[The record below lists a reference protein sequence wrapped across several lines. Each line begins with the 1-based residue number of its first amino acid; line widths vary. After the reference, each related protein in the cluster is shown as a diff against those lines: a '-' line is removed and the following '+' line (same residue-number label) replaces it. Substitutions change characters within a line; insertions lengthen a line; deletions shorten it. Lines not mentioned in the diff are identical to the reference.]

1 MFKNNMS
8 STSEIV
14 GKSNHTKK
22 YISYI
27 LVLFTFVI
35 ALWLSSQNEGPSKFP
50 KEVTDQFTFTAWVND
65 GEDYL
70 KKNYRWITKII
81 ANYIKEGY
89 YILEDFL
96 LDSPW
101 LLVAAL
107 LVLPCLTAGG
117 LRLGLYSMFV
127 VYFWGAVGMWDESLQ
142 TLALMGLSVSLC
154 VFFGVIIG
162 VFCSQ
167 SDRFQNFMKP
177 ILDTMQVM
185 PAFVYLFPAV
195 FFFGIGGAPAILATM
210 IYAMPP
216 IIRLTNTG
224 IRQVPAETIE
234 SATSFGSSKLQLLF
248 KVKIPLSLPSIMM
261 GINQVIMMALALV
274 VLACFIGA
282 EGIGGQVWLAIR
294 NLDVGWAMEGGLCI
308 LFMAIMFDRFS
319 IAFSKDPETLPQNVQ
334 KFHLLPQGWERYQI
348 ARVVEKPLSILSY
361 ILNLICTKVTNSIAY
376 VSIIIVSL
384 FNKTS
389 ARDIGEFITKKYY
402 LIPSLIL
409 LFLISL
415 IDSTFY
421 EFGSFPK
428 EWKLSL
434 RQPIANTVDSLT
446 VNPGFI
452 AFTKGLRAFVYLN
465 LLRPLDIFLTH
476 IPWWY
481 TMGIFVAIGYFTVG
495 LRFAF
500 ITFLLLLFIGACG
513 IWSQSM
519 ITLSSVLVSVALCFA
534 IGVPLGIIA
543 SYNERFRNVQN
554 VVLDAMQTLPYF
566 CYLIPVLMFFGGGI
580 VSAVLATVIYSIPPI
595 IRLTSL
601 GLTQVS
607 GSFSEVSRSFGG
619 TLIQTLRKI
628 KFPLA
633 VPSLVI
639 GFNQTV
645 IMAFAMQIVTPLI
658 GGKGLGLEVFNGLAR
673 SDTGRGLAAGI
684 GIVLLAIIIDRIS
697 LAWTRKQRIALG
709 LDKN

>member
-1 MFKNNMS
+1 MSENTEILDKPNNKKN
-8 STSEIV
+8 
-14 GKSNHTKK
+14 
-22 YISYI
+22 I
-27 LVLFTFVI
+27 LTYSVILIAFLI
-35 ALWLSSQNEGPSKFP
+35 ALWLSFQNDGPSKFP
-50 KEVTDQFTFTAWVND
+50 KVITDEFTFTAWVNE

-70 KKNYRWITKII
+70 KKNYRWFTKII
-81 ANYIKEGY
+81 ASFIKEGY
-89 YILEDFL
+89 YFLEDFFM
-96 LDSPW
+96 DSPW
-101 LLVAAL
+101 LLIAAM
-107 LVLPCLTAGG
+107 LVLPCLIAGG
-117 LRLGLYSMFV
+117 LRLGIYSSFV
-127 VYFWGAVGMWDESLQ
+127 IYFWGAVGMWDESLQ
-142 TLALMGLSVSLC
+142 TVALMGLSVLLC
-154 VFFGVIIG
+154 VFFGVIVG
-162 VFCSQ
+162 VLCSQ
-167 SDRFQNFMKP
+167 SDRFENFMKP

-224 IRQVPAETIE
+224 IRQVAEETIE
-234 SATSFGSSKLQLLF
+234 SATSFGSTKLQLLF
-248 KVKIPLSLPSIMM
+248 KIKIPLSLPSIMM
-261 GINQVIMMALALV
+261 GVNQVIMMALALV

-319 IAFSKDPETLPQNVQ
+319 MAFSKPKEILPAGTQ
-334 KFHLLPQGWERYQI
+334 KFFLLPQSWERLKI
-348 ARVVEKPLSILSY
+348 ARLIEKPLY
-361 ILNLICTKVTNSIAY
+361 ISHYIIKYICEKVTNFIAY
-376 VSIIIVSL
+376 IFEIIISIL
-384 FNKTS
+384 NKQT
-389 ARDIGEFITKKYY
+389 ANDISEFISKRFYI
-402 LIPSLIL
+402 IPSFIVLLI
-409 LFLISL
+409 ISF
-415 IDSTFY
+415 IDSTLY
-421 EFGSFPK
+421 EIGSFPK
-428 EWKLSL
+428 DWKLSI
-434 RQPIANTVDSLT
+434 RQPIADTVESLT

-465 LLRPLDIFLTH
+465 LLRPLDTFLTH

-481 TMGIFVAIGYFTVG
+481 MMGIFTAIGYFTVG

-500 ITFLLLLFIGACG
+500 ITALLLMFIGACG
-513 IWSQSM
+513 IWSHSM
-519 ITLSSVLVSVALCFA
+519 ITLSSVLVSVVLCFA
-534 IGVPLGIIA
+534 IGVPLGVIA
-543 SYNERFRNVQN
+543 SYNEKFRNVQN

-607 GSFSEVSRSFGG
+607 GTYSEVSRSFGG
-619 TLIQTLRKI
+619 TLLQTLNKV

-645 IMAFAMQIVTPLI
+645 ILAFAMQIVTPLI

-697 LAWTRKQRIALG
+697 LAWTKKQREALG
-709 LDKN
+709 LSS

>member
-1 MFKNNMS
+1 MS
-8 STSEIV
+8 SEQTVVIN
-14 GKSNHTKK
+14 KSNSTK
-22 YISYI
+22 SI
-27 LVLFTFVI
+27 LTYTLILLVFII
-35 ALWLSSQNEGPSKFP
+35 ALFLSNQSEGPSKLP
-50 KEVTDQFTFTAWVND
+50 KVVTDEFTFTAWVND

-81 ANYIKEGY
+81 AGYIKSGY
-89 YILEDFL
+89 YFLEDFL
-96 LDSPW
+96 IDSPW
-101 LLVAAL
+101 LLIASIIF
-107 LVLPCLTAGG
+107 LPCLIAGG
-117 LRLGLYSMFV
+117 LRLGLYSLFV
-127 VYFWGAVGMWDESLQ
+127 IYFWGAVGMWDESLQ
-142 TLALMGLSVSLC
+142 TVALMGLSVLLC
-154 VFFGVIIG
+154 VFFGVILG
-162 VFCSQ
+162 VLCSQ
-167 SDRFQNFMKP
+167 SDRFDGFMKP

-185 PAFVYLFPAV
+185 PAFVYLFPAL

-216 IIRLTNTG
+216 VIRLTNSG
-224 IRQVPAETIE
+224 IRQVSKDTIE

-248 KVKIPLSLPSIMM
+248 KIKIPLSLPSIMM

-319 IAFSKDPETLPQNVQ
+319 MSLTKQKDTLPSDVQ
-334 KFHLLPQGWERYQI
+334 EFYLLPQSWEKFQV
-348 ARVVEKPLSILSY
+348 ARFIEKPLLY
-361 ILNLICTKVTNSIAY
+361 LHFVVNLVCTNITNFIA
-376 VSIIIVSL
+376 IVFRNIFL
-384 FNKTS
+384 FFNKDF
-389 ARDIGEFITKKYY
+389 AEDLRDFLSKRYY
-402 LIPSLIL
+402 IIPSFIVFLI
-409 LFLISL
+409 ISL
-415 IDSTFY
+415 IDSYLISIGTFP
-421 EFGSFPK
+421 E
-428 EWKLSL
+428 EWKLSI
-434 RQPIANTVDSLT
+434 RQPIADGVKSLT

-452 AFTKGLRAFVYLN
+452 AFAKGLRAFVYLN
-465 LLRPLDIFLTH
+465 LLRPLDTFLTH

-481 TMGIFVAIGYFTVG
+481 TMSVFVAIGYFTVG
-495 LRFAF
+495 LRFAV
-500 ITFLLLLFIGACG
+500 ITALLLLFIGACG
-513 IWSQSM
+513 IWPQSM
-519 ITLSSVLVSVALCFA
+519 ITLSSVLVSVVLCFA

-543 SYNERFRNVQN
+543 SYNQRFKEVLN

-580 VSAVLATVIYSIPPI
+580 VSAVLATVIYAIPPI
-595 IRLTSL
+595 IRLTAL

-607 GSFSEVSRSFGG
+607 GTYSEVSRSFGG
-619 TLIQTLRKI
+619 TLFQTLKKI

-645 IMAFAMQIVTPLI
+645 VMAFAMQIVTPLI

-684 GIVLLAIIIDRIS
+684 GIVLLAIIIDRIT
-697 LAWTRKQRIALG
+697 LAWTKKQRQALG
-709 LDKN
+709 LDAN

>member
-1 MFKNNMS
+1 MS
-8 STSEIV
+8 SEQTVIV
-14 GKSNHTKK
+14 DKSGSSKSVIT
-22 YISYI
+22 YVAII
-27 LVLFTFVI
+27 LVFLVALF
-35 ALWLSSQNEGPSKFP
+35 LSSQSEGPSKLP
-50 KEVTDQFTFTAWVND
+50 KVVTDEFTFTAWVND

-70 KKNYRWITKII
+70 KKNYRWMTKII
-81 ANYIKEGY
+81 AGYIKSGY
-89 YILEDFL
+89 YFLEDFL
-96 LDSPW
+96 IDSPW
-101 LLVAAL
+101 LLVASIIF
-107 LVLPCLTAGG
+107 LPCLIAGG
-117 LRLGLYSMFV
+117 LRLGLYSLFV
-127 VYFWGAVGMWDESLQ
+127 IYFWGAVGMWDESLQ
-142 TLALMGLSVSLC
+142 TVALMGLSVLLC
-154 VFFGVIIG
+154 VFFGVILG
-162 VFCSQ
+162 VLCSQ
-167 SDRFQNFMKP
+167 SDRFDGFMKP

-185 PAFVYLFPAV
+185 PAFVYLFPAL

-216 IIRLTNTG
+216 VIRLTNSG
-224 IRQVPAETIE
+224 IRQVSKDTIE

-248 KVKIPLSLPSIMM
+248 KIKIPLSLPSIMM

-319 IAFSKDPETLPQNVQ
+319 MSLTKQKDILPSDVQ
-334 KFHLLPQGWERYQI
+334 PFYLLPQSWEKFQV
-348 ARVVEKPLSILSY
+348 ARLIEKPILY
-361 ILNLICTKVTNSIAY
+361 LHFAINLICKSVTNLIATFVKFIFSIFNKENAEDLREFLSRRYY
-376 VSIIIVSL
+376 VIPSFIVFIIISL
-384 FNKTS
+384 VDS
-389 ARDIGEFITKKYY
+389 Y
-402 LIPSLIL
+402 LISIG
-409 LFLISL
+409 
-415 IDSTFY
+415 TFP
-421 EFGSFPK
+421 E
-428 EWKLSL
+428 EWKLSI
-434 RQPIANTVDSLT
+434 RQPIADGVKSLT
-446 VNPGFI
+446 INPGFI

-465 LLRPLDIFLTH
+465 LLRPLDTFLTH

-481 TMGIFVAIGYFTVG
+481 TMSVFVAIGYFTVG
-495 LRFAF
+495 LRFAI
-500 ITFLLLLFIGACG
+500 ITALLLLFIGACG
-513 IWSQSM
+513 IWPQSM
-519 ITLSSVLVSVALCFA
+519 ITLSSVLVSVVLCFA

-543 SYNERFRNVQN
+543 SYNQRFKEVLN

-595 IRLTSL
+595 IRLTAL

-607 GSFSEVSRSFGG
+607 GTYSEVSRSFGG
-619 TLIQTLRKI
+619 TLLQTLQKI

-645 IMAFAMQIVTPLI
+645 VMAFAMQIVTPLI

-684 GIVLLAIIIDRIS
+684 GIVLLAIIIDRIT
-697 LAWTRKQRIALG
+697 LAWTKKQRQALG
-709 LDKN
+709 LEAN

>member
-1 MFKNNMS
+1 MS
-8 STSEIV
+8 SEQTVIV
-14 GKSNHTKK
+14 DKSGSSKSVIT
-22 YISYI
+22 YVAI
-27 LVLFTFVI
+27 LLVFLVALF
-35 ALWLSSQNEGPSKFP
+35 LSSQSEGPSKLP
-50 KEVTDQFTFTAWVND
+50 KVVTDEFTFTAWVND

-81 ANYIKEGY
+81 AGYIKSGY
-89 YILEDFL
+89 YFLEDFL
-96 LDSPW
+96 IDSPW
-101 LLVAAL
+101 LLVASIIF
-107 LVLPCLTAGG
+107 LPCLIVGG
-117 LRLGLYSMFV
+117 LRLGLYSLFV
-127 VYFWGAVGMWDESLQ
+127 IYFWGAVGMWDESLQ
-142 TLALMGLSVSLC
+142 TVALMGLSVLLC
-154 VFFGVIIG
+154 VFFGVILG
-162 VFCSQ
+162 VLCSQ
-167 SDRFQNFMKP
+167 SDRFDGFMKP

-185 PAFVYLFPAV
+185 PAFVYLFPAL

-216 IIRLTNTG
+216 VIRLTNSG
-224 IRQVPAETIE
+224 IRQVSKDTIE

-248 KVKIPLSLPSIMM
+248 KIKIPLSLPSIMM

-319 IAFSKDPETLPQNVQ
+319 MSLTKQKDILPSDVQ
-334 KFHLLPQGWERYQI
+334 PFYLLPQSWEKFQV
-348 ARVVEKPLSILSY
+348 ARLIEKPILY
-361 ILNLICTKVTNSIAY
+361 LHFAINLICKSVTNLIATFVKYIFSIFNKENAEDLKEFLSRRYY
-376 VSIIIVSL
+376 VIPSFIVFIIISL
-384 FNKTS
+384 VDS
-389 ARDIGEFITKKYY
+389 Y
-402 LIPSLIL
+402 LISIG
-409 LFLISL
+409 
-415 IDSTFY
+415 TFP
-421 EFGSFPK
+421 E
-428 EWKLSL
+428 EWKLSI
-434 RQPIANTVDSLT
+434 RQPIADGVKSLT
-446 VNPGFI
+446 INPGFI

-465 LLRPLDIFLTH
+465 LLRPLDTFLTH

-481 TMGIFVAIGYFTVG
+481 TMSVFVAIGYFTVG
-495 LRFAF
+495 LRFAI
-500 ITFLLLLFIGACG
+500 ITALLLLFIGACG
-513 IWSQSM
+513 IWPQSM
-519 ITLSSVLVSVALCFA
+519 ITLSSVLVSVVLCFA
-534 IGVPLGIIA
+534 IGVPLGITA
-543 SYNERFRNVQN
+543 SYNQRFKEVLN

-595 IRLTSL
+595 IRLTAL

-607 GSFSEVSRSFGG
+607 GTYSEVSRSFGG
-619 TLIQTLRKI
+619 TLLQTLQKI

-645 IMAFAMQIVTPLI
+645 VMAFAMQIVTPLI

-684 GIVLLAIIIDRIS
+684 GIVLLAIIIDRIT
-697 LAWTRKQRIALG
+697 LAWTKKQRQALG
-709 LDKN
+709 LEAN

>member
-1 MFKNNMS
+1 MS
-8 STSEIV
+8 SEQTVIV
-14 GKSNHTKK
+14 DKSGSSKSVIT
-22 YISYI
+22 YVALL
-27 LVLFTFVI
+27 LVFLVALF
-35 ALWLSSQNEGPSKFP
+35 LSSQSEGPSKLP
-50 KEVTDQFTFTAWVND
+50 KVVTDEFTFTAWVND

-70 KKNYRWITKII
+70 KKNYRWMTKII
-81 ANYIKEGY
+81 AGYIKSGY
-89 YILEDFL
+89 YFLEDFL
-96 LDSPW
+96 IDSPW
-101 LLVAAL
+101 LLVASIIF
-107 LVLPCLTAGG
+107 LPCLIAGG
-117 LRLGLYSMFV
+117 LRLGLYSLFV
-127 VYFWGAVGMWDESLQ
+127 IYFWGAVGMWDESLQ
-142 TLALMGLSVSLC
+142 TVALMGLSVLLC
-154 VFFGVIIG
+154 VFFGVILG
-162 VFCSQ
+162 VLCSQ
-167 SDRFQNFMKP
+167 SDRFDGFMKP

-185 PAFVYLFPAV
+185 PAFVYLFPAL

-216 IIRLTNTG
+216 VIRLTNSG
-224 IRQVPAETIE
+224 IRQVSKDTIE

-248 KVKIPLSLPSIMM
+248 KIKIPLSLPSIMM

-319 IAFSKDPETLPQNVQ
+319 MSLTKQKDILPSDVQ
-334 KFHLLPQGWERYQI
+334 PFYLLPQSWEKFQV
-348 ARVVEKPLSILSY
+348 ARLIEKPILY
-361 ILNLICTKVTNSIAY
+361 LHFAINLICKSVTNLIATFVKYIFSIFNKENAEDLREFLSRRYY
-376 VSIIIVSL
+376 VIPSFIVFIIISL
-384 FNKTS
+384 VDS
-389 ARDIGEFITKKYY
+389 Y
-402 LIPSLIL
+402 LISIG
-409 LFLISL
+409 
-415 IDSTFY
+415 TFP
-421 EFGSFPK
+421 E
-428 EWKLSL
+428 EWKLSI
-434 RQPIANTVDSLT
+434 RQPIADGVKSLT
-446 VNPGFI
+446 INPGFI

-465 LLRPLDIFLTH
+465 LLRPLDTFLTH

-481 TMGIFVAIGYFTVG
+481 TMSVFVAIGYFTVG
-495 LRFAF
+495 LRFAI
-500 ITFLLLLFIGACG
+500 ITALLLLFIGACG
-513 IWSQSM
+513 IWPQSM
-519 ITLSSVLVSVALCFA
+519 ITLSSVLVSVVLCFA

-543 SYNERFRNVQN
+543 SYNQRFKEVLN

-595 IRLTSL
+595 IRLTAL

-607 GSFSEVSRSFGG
+607 GTYSEVSRSFGG
-619 TLIQTLRKI
+619 TLLQTLQKI

-645 IMAFAMQIVTPLI
+645 VMAFAMQIVTPLI

-684 GIVLLAIIIDRIS
+684 GIVLLAIIIDRIT
-697 LAWTRKQRIALG
+697 LAWTKKQRQALG
-709 LDKN
+709 LEAN

>member
-1 MFKNNMS
+1 MS
-8 STSEIV
+8 SEVTIIEE
-14 GKSNHTKK
+14 KSNNSKNIIT
-22 YISYI
+22 YSTI
-27 LVLFTFVI
+27 LITFLI
-35 ALWLSSQNEGPSKFP
+35 ALWLSFQSEGPSKLP
-50 KEVTDQFTFTAWVND
+50 KVVTDEFTFTAWVND

-70 KKNYRWITKII
+70 KKNYRWFTKII
-81 ANYIKEGY
+81 AGYIKNGY
-89 YILEDFL
+89 YFLEDFL
-96 LDSPW
+96 IDSPW
-101 LLVAAL
+101 LLIAAIIF
-107 LVLPCLTAGG
+107 LPCLIAGG
-117 LRLGLYSMFV
+117 LRLGLYSLFV
-127 VYFWGAVGMWDESLQ
+127 IYFWGGTGMWDESMQ
-142 TLALMGLSVSLC
+142 TLALMGLSVLLC
-154 VFFGVIIG
+154 VVVGVTLG
-162 VFCSQ
+162 VMCSQ
-167 SDRFQNFMKP
+167 SDRFDNFMKP

-185 PAFVYLFPAV
+185 PAFVYLFPAL

-224 IRQVPAETIE
+224 IRQVPEQTIE

-248 KVKIPLSLPSIMM
+248 KIKIPLSLPSIMM

-308 LFMAIMFDRFS
+308 LFMAIMFDRFGL
-319 IAFSKDPETLPQNVQ
+319 ALSKTKETLPSDVQ
-334 KFHLLPQGWERYQI
+334 KFYLLPQNWEKYII
-348 ARVVEKPLSILSY
+348 AKIIEKPLEFLSGLVNFVC
-361 ILNLICTKVTNSIAY
+361 INITKYIAY
-376 VSIIIVSL
+376 IFEFLISL
-384 FNKTS
+384 FNKDT
-389 ARDIGEFITKKYY
+389 AKDIGELLSKRYY
-402 LIPSLIL
+402 VIPSFIIF
-409 LFLISL
+409 FLISF
-415 IDSTFY
+415 IDSSLFKIGTFP
-421 EFGSFPK
+421 ED
-428 EWKLSL
+428 WKLSI
-434 RQPIANTVDSLT
+434 RQPIADGVKSLT

-452 AFTKGLRAFVYLN
+452 AFTKGLRAFIYLN
-465 LLRPLDIFLTH
+465 LLRPLDTFLTH

-481 TMGIFVAIGYFTVG
+481 TTGIFVAIGYFTVG

-500 ITFLLLLFIGACG
+500 VTLLLLLFIGANG
-513 IWSQSM
+513 IWPQAM
-519 ITLSSVLVSVALCFA
+519 ITLSSVLVSVILCFA

-566 CYLIPVLMFFGGGI
+566 CYLIPVLMFFGGGT

-607 GSFSEVSRSFGG
+607 GTYSEVSRSFGG
-619 TLIQTLRKI
+619 TLLQTLNKV

-633 VPSLVI
+633 VPSLVV

-697 LAWTRKQRIALG
+697 LAWTKKQRIALG
-709 LDKN
+709 LIKK

>member
-1 MFKNNMS
+1 MS
-8 STSEIV
+8 NLTETINKTNQTKSIITYGVILLVFIV
-14 GKSNHTKK
+14 A
-22 YISYI
+22 
-27 LVLFTFVI
+27 LVLSTQ
-35 ALWLSSQNEGPSKFP
+35 SEGPSKFP
-50 KEVTDQFTFTAWVND
+50 KVVTDEFKFTAWVNE

-81 ANYIKEGY
+81 ASYIKEGY
-89 YILEDFL
+89 YFLEDFFL
-96 LDSPW
+96 EAPW

-107 LVLPCLTAGG
+107 FFLPCLISGG
-117 LRLGLYSMFV
+117 LKLGLYSLFV
-127 VYFWGAVGMWDESLQ
+127 VYFWGATGMWDESLQ
-142 TLALMGLSVSLC
+142 TVALMGLSVLLC
-154 VFFGVIIG
+154 VLFGTTLGIL
-162 VFCSQ
+162 CSQ
-167 SDRFQNFMKP
+167 SDRFDNFMKP
-177 ILDTMQVM
+177 VLDTMQVM
-185 PAFVYLFPAV
+185 PAFVYLFPAL

-216 IIRLTNTG
+216 IIRLTNSG
-224 IRQVPAETIE
+224 IRQVSKETVE
-234 SATSFGSSKLQLLF
+234 SATSFGSSGLQLLF
-248 KVKIPLSLPSIMM
+248 KIKIPMSLPSIMM

-319 IAFSKDPETLPQNVQ
+319 MSFSKQVDPLPSDVQKFYLLPQN
-334 KFHLLPQGWERYQI
+334 WEKYQI
-348 ARVVEKPLSILSY
+348 ARIIEKPLSLGSSI
-361 ILNLICTKVTNSIAY
+361 IDFVCIKITNLIAY
-376 VSIIIVSL
+376 VSELLISL
-384 FNKTS
+384 FSKNN
-389 ARDIGEFITKKYY
+389 AIEIGEFISKRYY
-402 LIPSLIL
+402 VIPSLIV
-409 LFLISL
+409 LFLISF
-415 IDSTFY
+415 INSSIYEIGTFP
-421 EFGSFPK
+421 SD
-428 EWKLSL
+428 WKLSI
-434 RQPIANTVDSLT
+434 RQPIADAVKALT
-446 VNPGFI
+446 VHPGFI
-452 AFTKGLRAFVYLN
+452 GFTKGLRAFVYLN
-465 LLRPLDIFLTH
+465 LLHPLDVFLTH
-476 IPWWY
+476 IPWWF
-481 TMGIFVAIGYFTVG
+481 TMAIFVAIGYFTVG

-500 ITFLLLLFIGACG
+500 ITALLLLFIGACG

-519 ITLSSVLVSVALCFA
+519 ITLSSVLVSVFLCFA
-534 IGVPLGIIA
+534 LGVPLGIIA
-543 SYNERFRNVQN
+543 SYNERFRNIQN

-607 GSFSEVSRSFGG
+607 GSYSEVSRSFGG
-619 TLIQTLRKI
+619 TLLQTLNKV

-697 LAWTRKQRIALG
+697 LAWTKKQRIALG
-709 LDKN
+709 LEKN

>member
-1 MFKNNMS
+1 MSNLTETINKTNQSKNII
-8 STSEIV
+8 TYGVILLVFIV
-14 GKSNHTKK
+14 A
-22 YISYI
+22 
-27 LVLFTFVI
+27 LVLSTQ
-35 ALWLSSQNEGPSKFP
+35 SEGPSKFP
-50 KEVTDQFTFTAWVND
+50 KVVTDEFKFTAWVNE

-81 ANYIKEGY
+81 ASYIKEGY
-89 YILEDFL
+89 YFLEDFFL
-96 LDSPW
+96 EAPW

-107 LVLPCLTAGG
+107 FFLPCLISGG
-117 LRLGLYSMFV
+117 LKLGLYSLFV
-127 VYFWGAVGMWDESLQ
+127 VYFWGATGMWNESLQ
-142 TLALMGLSVSLC
+142 TVALMGLSVLLC
-154 VFFGVIIG
+154 VLFGTTLGIL
-162 VFCSQ
+162 CSQ
-167 SDRFQNFMKP
+167 SDRFDNFMKP
-177 ILDTMQVM
+177 VLDTMQVM
-185 PAFVYLFPAV
+185 PAFVYLFPAL

-216 IIRLTNTG
+216 IIRLTNSG
-224 IRQVPAETIE
+224 IRQVSKETVE
-234 SATSFGSSKLQLLF
+234 SATSFGSSGLQLLF
-248 KVKIPLSLPSIMM
+248 KIKIPMSLPSIMM

-319 IAFSKDPETLPQNVQ
+319 MSFSKQVDPLPTDVQKFYLLPQN
-334 KFHLLPQGWERYQI
+334 WEKYQI
-348 ARVVEKPLSILSY
+348 ARIVEMPLSFGSSI
-361 ILNLICTKVTNSIAY
+361 IDFVCIKITNLVAY
-376 VSIIIVSL
+376 VSELLISL
-384 FNKTS
+384 LSKNNS
-389 ARDIGEFITKKYY
+389 IEIGEFISKRYY
-402 LIPSLIL
+402 IIPSLIV
-409 LFLISL
+409 LFLISF
-415 IDSTFY
+415 INSSIYEIGTFP
-421 EFGSFPK
+421 SD
-428 EWKLSL
+428 WKLSI
-434 RQPIANTVDSLT
+434 RQPIADAVKALT
-446 VNPGFI
+446 VHPGFI
-452 AFTKGLRAFVYLN
+452 GFTKGLRAFVYLN
-465 LLRPLDIFLTH
+465 LLHPLDVFLTH
-476 IPWWY
+476 IPWWF
-481 TMGIFVAIGYFTVG
+481 TMAIFVAIGYFTVG

-500 ITFLLLLFIGACG
+500 ITALLLLFIGACG

-519 ITLSSVLVSVALCFA
+519 ITLSSVLVSVFLCFA
-534 IGVPLGIIA
+534 LGVPLGIIA
-543 SYNERFRNVQN
+543 SYNERFRNIQN

-607 GSFSEVSRSFGG
+607 GSYSEVSRSFGG
-619 TLIQTLRKI
+619 TLLQTLNKV

-697 LAWTRKQRIALG
+697 LAWTKKQRIALG
-709 LDKN
+709 LEKN

>member
-1 MFKNNMS
+1 MTTNTSIDNK
-8 STSEIV
+8 STISVYLTPSLIFFGIV
-14 GKSNHTKK
+14 VAL
-22 YISYI
+22 I
-27 LVLFTFVI
+27 LSF
-35 ALWLSSQNEGPSKFP
+35 QNDEASVFP
-50 KEVTDQFTFTAWVND
+50 KFISDQFTFTAWVNE

-70 KKNYRWITKII
+70 RKHIRWFTKII
-81 ANYIKEGY
+81 ANYIKNGY
-89 YILEDFL
+89 YFIEDFL
-96 LDSPW
+96 IDSPW
-101 LLVAAL
+101 ILVAAIIF
-107 LVLPCLTAGG
+107 LPCFATGG
-117 LRLGLYSMFV
+117 LRLGIYSLFV
-127 VYFWGAVGMWDESLQ
+127 MYFWGAVGMWNESLQ
-142 TLALMGLSVSLC
+142 TVGLMGLSVILC
-154 VFFGVIIG
+154 VFFGIILG
-162 VFCSQ
+162 TLCSQ
-167 SDRFQNFMKP
+167 SNRFLNFMSP

-216 IIRLTNTG
+216 IIRLTNSG

-248 KVKIPLSLPSIMM
+248 KIKIPLSLPSIMM

-319 IAFSKDPETLPQNVQ
+319 SAFSKTPEILPANVQ
-334 KFHLLPQGWERYQI
+334 KFYLLPQSWERYQI
-348 ARVVEKPLSILSY
+348 AKIIEKPLSFLHY
-361 ILNLICTKVTNSIAY
+361 IINYICITVTNLVAY
-376 VSIIIVSL
+376 IFKALFAL
-384 FNKTS
+384 FNKQT
-389 ARDIGEFITKKYY
+389 ADDVREFISKRFYI
-402 LIPSLIL
+402 IPSFIV
-409 LFLISL
+409 FFIITF
-415 IDSTFY
+415 IDSSIS
-421 EFGSFPK
+421 EIGSFPK
-428 EWKLSL
+428 EWKLSI
-434 RQPIANTVDSLT
+434 RQPIANTVDALT

-452 AFTKGLRAFVYLN
+452 AFTKSLRAFVYLK
-465 LLRPLDIFLTH
+465 LLHPLDIFLTH

-481 TMGIFVAIGYFTVG
+481 TMGVFTLIGYFTVG

-500 ITFLLLLFIGACG
+500 TTALLLLFIGACG
-513 IWSQSM
+513 IWTHSM
-519 ITLSSVLVSVALCFA
+519 ITLSSVLVSVTLCFA
-534 IGVPLGIIA
+534 LGVPLGIIA
-543 SYNERFRNVQN
+543 SYNERFRNAQN

-607 GSFSEVSRSFGG
+607 GSYSEVSRSFGG
-619 TLIQTLRKI
+619 TLLQTLGKV

-645 IMAFAMQIVTPLI
+645 ILAFAMQIVTPLI

-684 GIVLLAIIIDRIS
+684 AIVLLAVIIDRIT
-697 LAWTRKQRIALG
+697 LAWTKKQRIALG
-709 LDKN
+709 LITEKK

>member
-1 MFKNNMS
+1 MS
-8 STSEIV
+8 SEQTVIV
-14 GKSNHTKK
+14 DKSGSSKTVL
-22 YISYI
+22 SYVAI
-27 LVLFTFVI
+27 LLVFLVALF
-35 ALWLSSQNEGPSKFP
+35 LSSQSEGPSKLP
-50 KEVTDQFTFTAWVND
+50 KVVTDEFTFTAWVND

-81 ANYIKEGY
+81 AGYIKSGY
-89 YILEDFL
+89 YFLEDFL
-96 LDSPW
+96 IDSPW
-101 LLVAAL
+101 LLVASIIF
-107 LVLPCLTAGG
+107 LPCLIAGG
-117 LRLGLYSMFV
+117 LRLGLYSLFV
-127 VYFWGAVGMWDESLQ
+127 IYFWGAVGMWDESLQ
-142 TLALMGLSVSLC
+142 TVALMGLSVLLC
-154 VFFGVIIG
+154 VFFGVILG
-162 VFCSQ
+162 VLCSQ
-167 SDRFQNFMKP
+167 SDRFDGFMKP

-185 PAFVYLFPAV
+185 PAFVYLFPAL

-216 IIRLTNTG
+216 VIRLTNSG
-224 IRQVPAETIE
+224 IRQVSKDTIE

-248 KVKIPLSLPSIMM
+248 KIKIPLSLPSIMM

-319 IAFSKDPETLPQNVQ
+319 MSLTKQKDILPSDVQ
-334 KFHLLPQGWERYQI
+334 PFYLLPQSWEKFQV
-348 ARVVEKPLSILSY
+348 ARLIEKPILY
-361 ILNLICTKVTNSIAY
+361 LHFAINLICKSVTNLIATFVKYIFSIFNKENAEDLREFLSRRYY
-376 VSIIIVSL
+376 VIPSFIVFIIISL
-384 FNKTS
+384 VDS
-389 ARDIGEFITKKYY
+389 Y
-402 LIPSLIL
+402 LISIG
-409 LFLISL
+409 
-415 IDSTFY
+415 TFP
-421 EFGSFPK
+421 E
-428 EWKLSL
+428 EWKLSI
-434 RQPIANTVDSLT
+434 RQPIADGVKSLT
-446 VNPGFI
+446 INPGFI

-465 LLRPLDIFLTH
+465 LLRPLDTFLTH

-481 TMGIFVAIGYFTVG
+481 TMSVFVAIGYFTVG
-495 LRFAF
+495 LRFAI
-500 ITFLLLLFIGACG
+500 ITALLLLFIGACG
-513 IWSQSM
+513 IWPQSM
-519 ITLSSVLVSVALCFA
+519 ITLSSVLVSVVLCFA

-543 SYNERFRNVQN
+543 SYNQRFKEVLN

-595 IRLTSL
+595 IRLTAL

-607 GSFSEVSRSFGG
+607 GTYSEVSRSFGG
-619 TLIQTLRKI
+619 TLLQTLQKI

-645 IMAFAMQIVTPLI
+645 VMAFAMQIVTPLI

-684 GIVLLAIIIDRIS
+684 GIVLLAIIIDRIT
-697 LAWTRKQRIALG
+697 LAWTKKQRQALG
-709 LDKN
+709 LEAN

>member
-1 MFKNNMS
+1 MS
-8 STSEIV
+8 SEQTVIV
-14 GKSNHTKK
+14 DKSGSSKSVIT
-22 YISYI
+22 YVAI
-27 LVLFTFVI
+27 LLVFLVALF
-35 ALWLSSQNEGPSKFP
+35 LSSQSEGPSKLP
-50 KEVTDQFTFTAWVND
+50 KVVTDEFTFTAWVND

-70 KKNYRWITKII
+70 KKNYRWMTKII
-81 ANYIKEGY
+81 AGYIKSGY
-89 YILEDFL
+89 YFLEDFL
-96 LDSPW
+96 IDSPW
-101 LLVAAL
+101 LLVASIIF
-107 LVLPCLTAGG
+107 LPCLIAGG
-117 LRLGLYSMFV
+117 LRLGLYSLFV
-127 VYFWGAVGMWDESLQ
+127 IYFWGAVGMWDESLQ
-142 TLALMGLSVSLC
+142 TVALMGLSVLLC
-154 VFFGVIIG
+154 VFFGVILG
-162 VFCSQ
+162 VLCSQ
-167 SDRFQNFMKP
+167 SDRFDGFMKP

-185 PAFVYLFPAV
+185 PAFVYLFPAL

-216 IIRLTNTG
+216 VIRLTNSG
-224 IRQVPAETIE
+224 IRQVSKDTIE

-248 KVKIPLSLPSIMM
+248 KIKIPLSLPSIMM

-319 IAFSKDPETLPQNVQ
+319 MSLTKQKDILPSDVQPFYLLPQNWE
-334 KFHLLPQGWERYQI
+334 KFQV
-348 ARVVEKPLSILSY
+348 ARLIEKPILY
-361 ILNLICTKVTNSIAY
+361 LHFAINLICKSVTNLIATFVKYIFSIFNKENSEDLREFLSRRYY
-376 VSIIIVSL
+376 VIPSFIVFIIISL
-384 FNKTS
+384 VDS
-389 ARDIGEFITKKYY
+389 Y
-402 LIPSLIL
+402 LISIG
-409 LFLISL
+409 
-415 IDSTFY
+415 TFP
-421 EFGSFPK
+421 E
-428 EWKLSL
+428 EWKLSI
-434 RQPIANTVDSLT
+434 RQPIADGVKSLT
-446 VNPGFI
+446 INPGFI

-465 LLRPLDIFLTH
+465 LLRPLDTFLTH

-481 TMGIFVAIGYFTVG
+481 TMSVFVAIGYFTVG
-495 LRFAF
+495 LRFAI
-500 ITFLLLLFIGACG
+500 ITALLLLFIGACG
-513 IWSQSM
+513 IWPQSM
-519 ITLSSVLVSVALCFA
+519 ITLSSVLVSVVLCFA

-543 SYNERFRNVQN
+543 SYNQRFKEVLN

-595 IRLTSL
+595 IRLTAL

-607 GSFSEVSRSFGG
+607 GTYSEVSRSFGG
-619 TLIQTLRKI
+619 TLLQTLQKI

-645 IMAFAMQIVTPLI
+645 VMAFAMQIVTPLI

-684 GIVLLAIIIDRIS
+684 GIVLLAIIIDRIT
-697 LAWTRKQRIALG
+697 LAWTKKQRQALG
-709 LDKN
+709 LEAN

>member
-1 MFKNNMS
+1 MS
-8 STSEIV
+8 SEQTVIV
-14 GKSNHTKK
+14 DKSGSSKSVIT
-22 YISYI
+22 YVAII
-27 LVLFTFVI
+27 LVFLVALF
-35 ALWLSSQNEGPSKFP
+35 LSSQSEGPSKLP
-50 KEVTDQFTFTAWVND
+50 KVVTDEFTFTAWVND

-70 KKNYRWITKII
+70 KKNYRWMTKII
-81 ANYIKEGY
+81 AGYIKSGY
-89 YILEDFL
+89 YFLEDFL
-96 LDSPW
+96 IDSPW
-101 LLVAAL
+101 LLVASIIF
-107 LVLPCLTAGG
+107 LPCLIAGG
-117 LRLGLYSMFV
+117 LRLGLYSLFV
-127 VYFWGAVGMWDESLQ
+127 IYFWGAVGMWDESLQ
-142 TLALMGLSVSLC
+142 TVALMGLSVLLC
-154 VFFGVIIG
+154 VFFGVILG
-162 VFCSQ
+162 VLCSQ
-167 SDRFQNFMKP
+167 SDRFDGFMKP

-185 PAFVYLFPAV
+185 PAFVYLFPAL

-216 IIRLTNTG
+216 VIRLTNSG
-224 IRQVPAETIE
+224 IRQVSKDTIE

-248 KVKIPLSLPSIMM
+248 KIKIPLSLPSIMM

-319 IAFSKDPETLPQNVQ
+319 MSLTKQKDILPSDVQPFYLLPQNWE
-334 KFHLLPQGWERYQI
+334 KFQV
-348 ARVVEKPLSILSY
+348 ARLIEKPILY
-361 ILNLICTKVTNSIAY
+361 LHFAINLICKSVTNLIATFVKYIFSIFNKENAEDLREFLSRRYY
-376 VSIIIVSL
+376 VIPSFIVFIIISL
-384 FNKTS
+384 VDS
-389 ARDIGEFITKKYY
+389 Y
-402 LIPSLIL
+402 LISIG
-409 LFLISL
+409 
-415 IDSTFY
+415 TFP
-421 EFGSFPK
+421 E
-428 EWKLSL
+428 EWKLSI
-434 RQPIANTVDSLT
+434 RQPIADGVKSLT
-446 VNPGFI
+446 INPGFI

-465 LLRPLDIFLTH
+465 LLRPLDTFLTH

-481 TMGIFVAIGYFTVG
+481 TMSVFVAIGYFTVG
-495 LRFAF
+495 LRFAI
-500 ITFLLLLFIGACG
+500 ITALLLLFIGACG
-513 IWSQSM
+513 IWPQSM
-519 ITLSSVLVSVALCFA
+519 ITLSSVLVSVVLCFA

-543 SYNERFRNVQN
+543 SYNQRFKEVLN

-595 IRLTSL
+595 VRLTCL

-607 GSFSEVSRSFGG
+607 GTYSEVSRSFGG
-619 TLIQTLRKI
+619 TLIQTLKKI

-684 GIVLLAIIIDRIS
+684 GIVLLAIIIDRIT
-697 LAWTRKQRIALG
+697 LAWTRKQREALG
-709 LDKN
+709 L

>member
-1 MFKNNMS
+1 MSAEILDKSKTNKN
-8 STSEIV
+8 II
-14 GKSNHTKK
+14 K
-22 YISYI
+22 YIAVLLI
-27 LVLFTFVI
+27 FLGALVLSI
-35 ALWLSSQNEGPSKFP
+35 QSEGQSKFP
-50 KEVTDQFTFTAWVND
+50 KSVTDEFTFTAWVND

-81 ANYIKEGY
+81 AGYIKSGY
-89 YILEDFL
+89 YFLEDFL
-96 LDSPW
+96 IDSPW
-101 LLVAAL
+101 LLIASIL
-107 LVLPCLTAGG
+107 FLPCLIAGG
-117 LRLGLYSMFV
+117 LRLGLYSLFV
-127 VYFWGAVGMWDESLQ
+127 IYFWGGVGMWDESLQ
-142 TLALMGLSVSLC
+142 TLALMGLSVVLC
-154 VFFGVIIG
+154 VFFGVLLG
-162 VFCSQ
+162 VLCSQ
-167 SDRFQNFMKP
+167 SDRFENFMKP

-185 PAFVYLFPAV
+185 PAFVYLFPAL

-216 IIRLTNTG
+216 VIRLTNAG
-224 IRQVPAETIE
+224 IRQVSEQIIE

-248 KVKIPLSLPSIMM
+248 KIKIPLSLPSIMM

-319 IAFSKDPETLPQNVQ
+319 MSFSKEEERLPLDVQ
-334 KFHLLPQGWERYQI
+334 KFYLLPQSWEKFQI
-348 ARVVEKPLSILSY
+348 ARIFEKPLSYSHAIINLVCKK
-361 ILNLICTKVTNSIAY
+361 ITNLISY
-376 VSIIIVSL
+376 VAEFITSL
-384 FNKTS
+384 FNKPLGK
-389 ARDIGEFITKKYY
+389 DVGEFVGNRYY
-402 LIPSLIL
+402 IIPSFIV
-409 LFLISL
+409 FFIISF
-415 IDSTFY
+415 IDSNIFSIGTFP
-421 EFGSFPK
+421 E
-428 EWKLSL
+428 EWKLSI
-434 RQPIANTVDSLT
+434 RQPIADTVKSLT

-465 LLRPLDIFLTH
+465 LLNPLDTFLTH
-476 IPWWY
+476 TPWWY
-481 TMGIFVAIGYFTVG
+481 TTAVFALIGYYTVG
-495 LRFAF
+495 LRFAL
-500 ITFLLLLFIGACG
+500 ITVLLLLFIGACG
-513 IWSQSM
+513 IWPQSM

-543 SYNERFRNVQN
+543 SYNPRFKNIQN

-607 GSFSEVSRSFGG
+607 GTFSEVSRSFGG
-619 TLIQTLRKI
+619 TTLQTLNKV

-684 GIVLLAIIIDRIS
+684 GIVLMAIIIDRIS
-697 LAWTRKQRIALG
+697 LAWTKKQREALG
-709 LDKN
+709 L

>member
-1 MFKNNMS
+1 MS
-8 STSEIV
+8 SEQTVIV
-14 GKSNHTKK
+14 DKSGSSKSVIT
-22 YISYI
+22 YVAII
-27 LVLFTFVI
+27 LVFLVALF
-35 ALWLSSQNEGPSKFP
+35 LSSQSEGPSKLP
-50 KEVTDQFTFTAWVND
+50 KVVTDEFTFTAWVND

-70 KKNYRWITKII
+70 KKNYRWMTKII
-81 ANYIKEGY
+81 AGYIKSGY
-89 YILEDFL
+89 YFLEDFL
-96 LDSPW
+96 IDSPW
-101 LLVAAL
+101 LLVASIIF
-107 LVLPCLTAGG
+107 LPCLIAGG
-117 LRLGLYSMFV
+117 LRLGLYSLFV
-127 VYFWGAVGMWDESLQ
+127 IYFWGAVGMWDESLQ
-142 TLALMGLSVSLC
+142 TVALMGLSVLLC
-154 VFFGVIIG
+154 VFFGVILG
-162 VFCSQ
+162 VLCSQ
-167 SDRFQNFMKP
+167 SDRFDGFMKP

-185 PAFVYLFPAV
+185 PAFVYLFPAL

-216 IIRLTNTG
+216 VIRLTNSG
-224 IRQVPAETIE
+224 IRQVSKDTIE

-248 KVKIPLSLPSIMM
+248 KIKIPLSLPSIMM

-319 IAFSKDPETLPQNVQ
+319 MSLTKQKDILPSDVQ
-334 KFHLLPQGWERYQI
+334 PFYLLPQSWEKFQV
-348 ARVVEKPLSILSY
+348 ARLIEKPILY
-361 ILNLICTKVTNSIAY
+361 LHFAINLICKSVTNSIATFVKYIFSIFNKENAEDLREFLSRRYY
-376 VSIIIVSL
+376 VIPSFIVFIIISL
-384 FNKTS
+384 VDS
-389 ARDIGEFITKKYY
+389 Y
-402 LIPSLIL
+402 LISIG
-409 LFLISL
+409 
-415 IDSTFY
+415 TFP
-421 EFGSFPK
+421 E
-428 EWKLSL
+428 EWKLSI
-434 RQPIANTVDSLT
+434 RQPIADGVKSLT
-446 VNPGFI
+446 INPGFI

-465 LLRPLDIFLTH
+465 LLRPLDTFLTH

-481 TMGIFVAIGYFTVG
+481 TMSVFVAIGYFTVN
-495 LRFAF
+495 LRFAI
-500 ITFLLLLFIGACG
+500 ITALLLLFIGACG
-513 IWSQSM
+513 IWPQSM
-519 ITLSSVLVSVALCFA
+519 ITLSSVLVSVVLCFA

-543 SYNERFRNVQN
+543 SYNQRFKEVLN

-595 IRLTSL
+595 IRLTAL

-607 GSFSEVSRSFGG
+607 GTYSEVSRSFGG
-619 TLIQTLRKI
+619 TLLQTLQKI

-645 IMAFAMQIVTPLI
+645 VMAFAMQIVTPLI

-684 GIVLLAIIIDRIS
+684 GIVLLAIIIDRIT
-697 LAWTRKQRIALG
+697 LAWTKKQRQALG
-709 LDKN
+709 LEAN

>member
-1 MFKNNMS
+1 MS
-8 STSEIV
+8 SEQTVIV
-14 GKSNHTKK
+14 DKSGSSKSVIT
-22 YISYI
+22 YVAI
-27 LVLFTFVI
+27 LLVFLVALF
-35 ALWLSSQNEGPSKFP
+35 LSSQSEGPSKLP
-50 KEVTDQFTFTAWVND
+50 KVVTDEFTFTAWVND

-70 KKNYRWITKII
+70 KKNYRWMTKII
-81 ANYIKEGY
+81 AGYIKSGY
-89 YILEDFL
+89 YFLEDFL
-96 LDSPW
+96 IDSPW
-101 LLVAAL
+101 LLVASIIF
-107 LVLPCLTAGG
+107 LPCLIAGG
-117 LRLGLYSMFV
+117 LRLGLYSLFV
-127 VYFWGAVGMWDESLQ
+127 IYFWGAVGMWDESLQ
-142 TLALMGLSVSLC
+142 TVALMGLSVLLC
-154 VFFGVIIG
+154 VFFGVILG
-162 VFCSQ
+162 VLCSQ
-167 SDRFQNFMKP
+167 SDRFDGFMKP

-185 PAFVYLFPAV
+185 PAFVYLFPAL

-216 IIRLTNTG
+216 VIRLTNSG
-224 IRQVPAETIE
+224 IRQVSKDTIE

-248 KVKIPLSLPSIMM
+248 KIKIPLSLPSIMM

-319 IAFSKDPETLPQNVQ
+319 MSLTKQKDILPSDVQ
-334 KFHLLPQGWERYQI
+334 PFYLLPQSWEKFQV
-348 ARVVEKPLSILSY
+348 ARLIEKPILY
-361 ILNLICTKVTNSIAY
+361 LHFAINLICKSVTNLIATFVKYIFSIFNKENAEDLREFLSRRYY
-376 VSIIIVSL
+376 VIPSFIVFIIISL
-384 FNKTS
+384 VDS
-389 ARDIGEFITKKYY
+389 Y
-402 LIPSLIL
+402 LISIG
-409 LFLISL
+409 
-415 IDSTFY
+415 TFP
-421 EFGSFPK
+421 E
-428 EWKLSL
+428 EWKLSI
-434 RQPIANTVDSLT
+434 RQPIADGVKSLT
-446 VNPGFI
+446 INPGFI

-465 LLRPLDIFLTH
+465 LLRPLDTFLTH

-481 TMGIFVAIGYFTVG
+481 TMSVFVAIGYFTVG
-495 LRFAF
+495 LRFAI
-500 ITFLLLLFIGACG
+500 ITALLLLFIGACG
-513 IWSQSM
+513 IWPQSM
-519 ITLSSVLVSVALCFA
+519 ITLSSVLVSVVLCFA

-543 SYNERFRNVQN
+543 SYNQRFKEVLN

-595 IRLTSL
+595 IRLTAL

-607 GSFSEVSRSFGG
+607 GTYSEVSRSFGG
-619 TLIQTLRKI
+619 TLLQTLQKI

-645 IMAFAMQIVTPLI
+645 VMAFAMQIVTPLI

-684 GIVLLAIIIDRIS
+684 GIDLLAIIIDRIT
-697 LAWTRKQRIALG
+697 LAWTQKQRQALG
-709 LDKN
+709 LEAK

>member
-1 MFKNNMS
+1 MS
-8 STSEIV
+8 SEQTVIV
-14 GKSNHTKK
+14 DKSGSSKSVIT
-22 YISYI
+22 YVAI
-27 LVLFTFVI
+27 LLVFLVALF
-35 ALWLSSQNEGPSKFP
+35 LSSQSEGPSKLP
-50 KEVTDQFTFTAWVND
+50 KVVTDEFTFTAWVND

-70 KKNYRWITKII
+70 KKNYRWMTKII
-81 ANYIKEGY
+81 AGYIKSGY
-89 YILEDFL
+89 YFLEDFL
-96 LDSPW
+96 IDSPW
-101 LLVAAL
+101 LLVASIIF
-107 LVLPCLTAGG
+107 LPCLIAGG
-117 LRLGLYSMFV
+117 LRLGLYSLFV
-127 VYFWGAVGMWDESLQ
+127 IYFWGAVGMWDESLQ
-142 TLALMGLSVSLC
+142 TVALMGLSVLLC
-154 VFFGVIIG
+154 VFFGVILG
-162 VFCSQ
+162 VLCSQ
-167 SDRFQNFMKP
+167 SDRFDGFMKP

-185 PAFVYLFPAV
+185 PAFVYLFPAL

-216 IIRLTNTG
+216 VIRLTNSG
-224 IRQVPAETIE
+224 IRQVSKDTIE

-248 KVKIPLSLPSIMM
+248 KIKIPLSLPSIMM

-319 IAFSKDPETLPQNVQ
+319 MSLTKQKDILPSDVQPFYLLPQNWE
-334 KFHLLPQGWERYQI
+334 KFQV
-348 ARVVEKPLSILSY
+348 ARLIEKPILY
-361 ILNLICTKVTNSIAY
+361 LHFAINLICKNVTNLIATFVKYIFSIFNKENAEDLREFLSRRYY
-376 VSIIIVSL
+376 VIPSFIVFIIISL
-384 FNKTS
+384 VDS
-389 ARDIGEFITKKYY
+389 Y
-402 LIPSLIL
+402 LISIG
-409 LFLISL
+409 
-415 IDSTFY
+415 TFP
-421 EFGSFPK
+421 E
-428 EWKLSL
+428 EWKLSI
-434 RQPIANTVDSLT
+434 RQPIADGVKSLT
-446 VNPGFI
+446 INPGFI

-465 LLRPLDIFLTH
+465 LLRPLDTFLTH

-481 TMGIFVAIGYFTVG
+481 TMSVFVAIGYFTVG
-495 LRFAF
+495 LRFAI
-500 ITFLLLLFIGACG
+500 ITALLLLFIGACG
-513 IWSQSM
+513 IWPQSM
-519 ITLSSVLVSVALCFA
+519 ITLSSVLVSVVLCFA

-543 SYNERFRNVQN
+543 SYNQRFKEVLN

-595 IRLTSL
+595 IRLTAL

-607 GSFSEVSRSFGG
+607 GTYSEVSRSFGG
-619 TLIQTLRKI
+619 TLLQTLQKI

-645 IMAFAMQIVTPLI
+645 VMAFAMQIVTPLI

-684 GIVLLAIIIDRIS
+684 GIVLLAIIIDRIT
-697 LAWTRKQRIALG
+697 LAWTKKQRQALG
-709 LDKN
+709 LEAN

>member
-1 MFKNNMS
+1 MSAEILDKSKANKN
-8 STSEIV
+8 IV
-14 GKSNHTKK
+14 K
-22 YISYI
+22 YIVVLLI
-27 LVLFTFVI
+27 FLGALVLSI
-35 ALWLSSQNEGPSKFP
+35 QSEGQSKFP
-50 KEVTDQFTFTAWVND
+50 KSVTDEFTFTAWVND

-81 ANYIKEGY
+81 AGYIKSGY
-89 YILEDFL
+89 YFLEDFL
-96 LDSPW
+96 IDSPW
-101 LLVAAL
+101 LLIASIL
-107 LVLPCLTAGG
+107 FLPCLIAGG
-117 LRLGLYSMFV
+117 LRLGLYSLFV
-127 VYFWGAVGMWDESLQ
+127 IYFWGGVGMWDESLQ
-142 TLALMGLSVSLC
+142 TLALMGLSVVLC
-154 VFFGVIIG
+154 VFFGVLLG
-162 VFCSQ
+162 VLCSQ
-167 SDRFQNFMKP
+167 SDRFENFMKP

-185 PAFVYLFPAV
+185 PAFVYLFPAL

-216 IIRLTNTG
+216 VIRLTNAG
-224 IRQVPAETIE
+224 IRQVSEQIIE

-248 KVKIPLSLPSIMM
+248 KIKIPLSLPSIMM

-319 IAFSKDPETLPQNVQ
+319 MSFSKEEERLPLDVQ
-334 KFHLLPQGWERYQI
+334 KFYLLPQSWEKFQI
-348 ARVVEKPLSILSY
+348 ARIFEKPLSYSHAIINLVCKK
-361 ILNLICTKVTNSIAY
+361 ITNLISY
-376 VSIIIVSL
+376 VAEFITSL
-384 FNKTS
+384 FNKPLG
-389 ARDIGEFITKKYY
+389 RDIGEFVGNRYY
-402 LIPSLIL
+402 IIPSFIV
-409 LFLISL
+409 FFIISF
-415 IDSTFY
+415 IDSNIFSIGTFP
-421 EFGSFPK
+421 E
-428 EWKLSL
+428 EWKLSI
-434 RQPIANTVDSLT
+434 RQPIADTVKSLT

-465 LLRPLDIFLTH
+465 LLNPLDTFLTH
-476 IPWWY
+476 TPWWY
-481 TMGIFVAIGYFTVG
+481 TTAVFALIGYFTVG

-500 ITFLLLLFIGACG
+500 ITVLLLLFIGACG
-513 IWSQSM
+513 IWPQSM

-543 SYNERFRNVQN
+543 SYNPRFKNIQN

-607 GSFSEVSRSFGG
+607 GTFSEVSRSFGG
-619 TLIQTLRKI
+619 TTLQTLNKV

-697 LAWTRKQRIALG
+697 LAWTKKQREALG
-709 LDKN
+709 L

>member
-1 MFKNNMS
+1 MSNLVETVSKTNQSKNII
-8 STSEIV
+8 TYGVILLVFIV
-14 GKSNHTKK
+14 A
-22 YISYI
+22 
-27 LVLFTFVI
+27 LVLSTQ
-35 ALWLSSQNEGPSKFP
+35 SEGPSKFP
-50 KEVTDQFTFTAWVND
+50 KVVTDEFKFTAWVNE

-81 ANYIKEGY
+81 ASYIKEGY
-89 YILEDFL
+89 YFLEDFFL
-96 LDSPW
+96 EAPW

-107 LVLPCLTAGG
+107 FFLPCLISGG
-117 LRLGLYSMFV
+117 LKLGLYSLFV
-127 VYFWGAVGMWDESLQ
+127 VYFWGATGMWNESLQ
-142 TLALMGLSVSLC
+142 TVALMGLSVLLC
-154 VFFGVIIG
+154 VFFGTTLGIL
-162 VFCSQ
+162 CSQ
-167 SDRFQNFMKP
+167 SDRFENFMKP
-177 ILDTMQVM
+177 VLDTMQVM
-185 PAFVYLFPAV
+185 PAFVYLFPAL

-224 IRQVPAETIE
+224 IRQVSKETVE
-234 SATSFGSSKLQLLF
+234 SATSFGSSRLQLLF
-248 KVKIPLSLPSIMM
+248 KIKLPMSLPSIMM

-319 IAFSKDPETLPQNVQ
+319 MSFSKQVDSLPSDVQKFYLLPQN
-334 KFHLLPQGWERYQI
+334 WEKYQI
-348 ARVVEKPLSILSY
+348 ARVVEKPLSLGSSI
-361 ILNLICTKVTNSIAY
+361 IDFVCTKITNLIAY
-376 VSIIIVSL
+376 ISVLLISL
-384 FNKTS
+384 FNKNT
-389 ARDIGEFITKKYY
+389 ANEIGEFLSKRYY
-402 LIPSLIL
+402 VVPSLIV
-409 LFLISL
+409 LFLISF
-415 IDSTFY
+415 INSSIYEIGTFP
-421 EFGSFPK
+421 SD
-428 EWKLSL
+428 WKLSI
-434 RQPIANTVDSLT
+434 RQPIADAVKALT
-446 VNPGFI
+446 VHPGFI
-452 AFTKGLRAFVYLN
+452 GFTKGLRAFVYLN
-465 LLRPLDIFLTH
+465 LLNPLDVFLTH
-476 IPWWY
+476 IPWWF

-500 ITFLLLLFIGACG
+500 ITAFLLLFIGACG
-513 IWSQSM
+513 IWTQSM
-519 ITLSSVLVSVALCFA
+519 ITLSSVLVSVFLCFA
-534 IGVPLGIIA
+534 LGVPLGIIA
-543 SYNERFRNVQN
+543 SYNERFRNIQN

-607 GSFSEVSRSFGG
+607 GSYSEVSRSFGG
-619 TLIQTLRKI
+619 TLLQTLNKV

-697 LAWTRKQRIALG
+697 LAWTKKQRIALG
-709 LDKN
+709 LEKN

>member
-1 MFKNNMS
+1 MS
-8 STSEIV
+8 SEVTIIEE
-14 GKSNHTKK
+14 KSNNSKNIIT
-22 YISYI
+22 YSAI
-27 LVLFTFVI
+27 LITFLI
-35 ALWLSSQNEGPSKFP
+35 ALWLSFQSEGPSKLP
-50 KEVTDQFTFTAWVND
+50 KVVTDEFTFTAWVND

-70 KKNYRWITKII
+70 KKNYRWFTKII
-81 ANYIKEGY
+81 AGYIKNGY
-89 YILEDFL
+89 YFLEDFL
-96 LDSPW
+96 IDSPW
-101 LLVAAL
+101 LLVAAIIF
-107 LVLPCLTAGG
+107 LPCLIAGG
-117 LRLGLYSMFV
+117 LRLGLYSLFV
-127 VYFWGAVGMWDESLQ
+127 IYFWGGTGMWDESMQ
-142 TLALMGLSVSLC
+142 TLALMGLSVLLC
-154 VFFGVIIG
+154 VVVGVTLG
-162 VFCSQ
+162 VMCSQ
-167 SDRFQNFMKP
+167 SDRFDNFMKP

-185 PAFVYLFPAV
+185 PAFVYLFPAL

-224 IRQVPAETIE
+224 IRQVPEQTIE

-248 KVKIPLSLPSIMM
+248 KIKIPLSLPSIMM

-308 LFMAIMFDRFS
+308 LFMAIMFDRFGL
-319 IAFSKDPETLPQNVQ
+319 ALSKTKETLPSDVQ
-334 KFHLLPQGWERYQI
+334 KFYLLPQSWEKYTI
-348 ARVVEKPLSILSY
+348 AKIIEKPLEFLSGLVNFVC
-361 ILNLICTKVTNSIAY
+361 INITKYIAY
-376 VSIIIVSL
+376 IFEFLISL
-384 FNKTS
+384 FNKDT
-389 ARDIGEFITKKYY
+389 AKDIGELLSKRYY
-402 LIPSLIL
+402 VIPSFIIF
-409 LFLISL
+409 FLISF
-415 IDSTFY
+415 IDSSLFKIGTFP
-421 EFGSFPK
+421 ED
-428 EWKLSL
+428 WKLSI
-434 RQPIANTVDSLT
+434 RQPIADGVKSLT

-452 AFTKGLRAFVYLN
+452 AFTKGLRAFIYLN
-465 LLRPLDIFLTH
+465 LLRPLDTFLTH

-481 TMGIFVAIGYFTVG
+481 TTGIFVAIGYFTVG

-500 ITFLLLLFIGACG
+500 VTLLLLLFIGANG
-513 IWSQSM
+513 IWPQAM
-519 ITLSSVLVSVALCFA
+519 ITLSSVLVSVILCFA

-566 CYLIPVLMFFGGGI
+566 CYLIPVLMFFGGGT

-607 GSFSEVSRSFGG
+607 GTYSEVSRSFGG
-619 TLIQTLRKI
+619 TLLQTLNKI

-633 VPSLVI
+633 VPSLVV

-697 LAWTRKQRIALG
+697 LAWTKKQRIALG
-709 LDKN
+709 LIKN

>member
-1 MFKNNMS
+1 MAS
-8 STSEIV
+8 RSELIN
-14 GKSNHTKK
+14 KSNQSKNLIT
-22 YISYI
+22 YII
-27 LVLFTFVI
+27 IAVVFLV
-35 ALWLSSQNEGPSKFP
+35 ALWLSTQSDGPSKFP
-50 KEVTDQFTFTAWVND
+50 KEVTDKFTFTAWVND

-81 ANYIKEGY
+81 ANYIKNGY
-89 YILEDFL
+89 YFIEDFL
-96 LDSPW
+96 IDSPW
-101 LLVAAL
+101 ILVASMI
-107 LVLPCLTAGG
+107 VLPCLIAGG
-117 LRLGLYSMFV
+117 LRLGLYSCFV
-127 VYFWGAVGMWDESLQ
+127 IYFWGAVGMWNESLQ
-142 TLALMGLSVSLC
+142 TVGLMGLSVLLC
-154 VFFGVIIG
+154 VFFGIILG
-162 VFCSQ
+162 ILCSQ
-167 SDRFQNFMKP
+167 SDRFEKFMKP

-185 PAFVYLFPAV
+185 PAFVYLFPAL

-224 IRQVPAETIE
+224 IRQVSEQTIE
-234 SATSFGSSKLQLLF
+234 SATSFGSSKLQLLL
-248 KVKIPLSLPSIMM
+248 KIKIPLSLPSIMM

-319 IAFSKDPETLPQNVQ
+319 MSFSKQEATLPSDVQ
-334 KFHLLPQGWERYQI
+334 KFYLLPQSWEKYQI
-348 ARVVEKPLSILSY
+348 ARLLEKPLSI
-361 ILNLICTKVTNSIAY
+361 TH
-376 VSIIIVSL
+376 SIIQYVCIKTTNFVAYI
-384 FNKTS
+384 FN
-389 ARDIGEFITKKYY
+389 
-402 LIPSLIL
+402 
-409 LFLISL
+409 FLISFINKSTANDIAEIISRRFYIIPSFIVFFIISI
-415 IDSTFY
+415 IDTNIFQ
-421 EFGSFPK
+421 FGSFPE
-428 EWKLSL
+428 EWKLSI
-434 RQPIANTVDSLT
+434 RQPIADGVKALT
-446 VNPGFI
+446 VHPGFI
-452 AFTKGLRAFVYLN
+452 SFTKGLRGFVYLN
-465 LLRPLDIFLTH
+465 LLHPLDIFLTH

-481 TMGIFVAIGYFTVG
+481 TMAVFIAISYFTVG
-495 LRFAF
+495 LRFAL
-500 ITFLLLLFIGACG
+500 ITAVLLVFIGACG
-513 IWSQSM
+513 IWPQSM
-519 ITLSSVLVSVALCFA
+519 ITLSSVLVSVVLCFA

-543 SYNERFRNVQN
+543 SYNERYRNIQN

-595 IRLTSL
+595 IRLTAL

-607 GSFSEVSRSFGG
+607 GTYSEVSRSFGG
-619 TLIQTLRKI
+619 TLIQTLNKV

-633 VPSLVI
+633 VPSLVV

-697 LAWTRKQRIALG
+697 LAWTKKQREALG
-709 LDKN
+709 L

>member
-1 MFKNNMS
+1 MAS
-8 STSEIV
+8 RSELIS
-14 GKSNHTKK
+14 KSNQSKNLIT
-22 YISYI
+22 YII
-27 LVLFTFVI
+27 IAVVFLV
-35 ALWLSSQNEGPSKFP
+35 ALWLSTQSDGPSKFP
-50 KEVTDQFTFTAWVND
+50 KEVTDKFTFTAWVND

-81 ANYIKEGY
+81 ANYIKNGY
-89 YILEDFL
+89 YFIEDFL
-96 LDSPW
+96 IDSPW
-101 LLVAAL
+101 ILVASMI
-107 LVLPCLTAGG
+107 VLPCLIAGG
-117 LRLGLYSMFV
+117 LRLGLYSCFV
-127 VYFWGAVGMWDESLQ
+127 IYFWGAVGMWNESLQ
-142 TLALMGLSVSLC
+142 TVGLMGLSVLLC
-154 VFFGVIIG
+154 VFFGIILG
-162 VFCSQ
+162 ILCSQ
-167 SDRFQNFMKP
+167 SDRFEKFMKP

-185 PAFVYLFPAV
+185 PAFVYLFPAL

-224 IRQVPAETIE
+224 IRQVSEQTIE
-234 SATSFGSSKLQLLF
+234 SATSFGSSKLQLLL
-248 KVKIPLSLPSIMM
+248 KIKIPLSLPSIMM

-319 IAFSKDPETLPQNVQ
+319 MSFSKQEATLPSDVQ
-334 KFHLLPQGWERYQI
+334 KFYLLPQSWEKYQI
-348 ARVVEKPLSILSY
+348 ARLLEKPLSITHSIIQY
-361 ILNLICTKVTNSIAY
+361 VCIKTTNFIAY
-376 VSIIIVSL
+376 I
-384 FNKTS
+384 FN
-389 ARDIGEFITKKYY
+389 
-402 LIPSLIL
+402 
-409 LFLISL
+409 FLISFINKSTANDIAEIISRRFYIIPSFIVFFIISI
-415 IDSTFY
+415 IDTNIFQ
-421 EFGSFPK
+421 FGSFPE
-428 EWKLSL
+428 EWKLSI
-434 RQPIANTVDSLT
+434 RQPIADGVKALT
-446 VNPGFI
+446 VHPGFI
-452 AFTKGLRAFVYLN
+452 SFTKGLRGFVYLN
-465 LLRPLDIFLTH
+465 LLHPLDIFLTH

-481 TMGIFVAIGYFTVG
+481 TMAVFIAISYFTVG
-495 LRFAF
+495 LRFAL
-500 ITFLLLLFIGACG
+500 ITAVLLVFIGACG
-513 IWSQSM
+513 IWPQSM
-519 ITLSSVLVSVALCFA
+519 ITLSSVLVSVVLCFA

-543 SYNERFRNVQN
+543 SYNERYRNIQN

-595 IRLTSL
+595 IRLTAL

-607 GSFSEVSRSFGG
+607 GTYSEVSRSFGG
-619 TLIQTLRKI
+619 TLIQTLNKV

-633 VPSLVI
+633 VPSLVV

-697 LAWTRKQRIALG
+697 LAWTKKQREALG
-709 LDKN
+709 L